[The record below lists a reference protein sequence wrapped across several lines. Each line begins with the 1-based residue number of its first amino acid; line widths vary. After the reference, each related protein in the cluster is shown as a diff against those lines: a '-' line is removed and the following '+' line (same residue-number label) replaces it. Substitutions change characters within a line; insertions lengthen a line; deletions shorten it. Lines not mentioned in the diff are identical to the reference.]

1 MSKVAIVLA
10 DDFEDVEFEAPH
22 RSLLDHGHDVTV
34 VGTAEAKELTGKQG
48 RVTHTVDR
56 SVDQVSASDFDA
68 LLIPG
73 GYSPDKLRTDENVVR
88 FVRACSDLGMPI
100 AAICHGPS
108 LLIEADLV
116 KGRTL
121 TSWPSIRTDLTNAGA
136 AWMDQEVVTD
146 GNLITSRN
154 PDDIPAF
161 TDALLERLET
171 AGDGS

>member
-10 DDFEDVEFEAPH
+10 DDFEDVEFEAPY
-22 RSLLDHGHDVTV
+22 RSLLDHGHEVTV

-56 SVDQVSASDFDA
+56 SVDQVAASDFDA

-73 GYSPDKLRTDENVVR
+73 GYSPDKLRTHDDVVR
-88 FVRACSDLGMPI
+88 FVRACGDLGMPI
-100 AAICHGPS
+100 AAICHAPS

-121 TSWPSIRTDLTNAGA
+121 TSWPSIRTDLTNGGA

-161 TDALLERLET
+161 IDALLGRLEN
-171 AGDGS
+171 GGS

>member
-10 DDFEDVEFEAPH
+10 DDFEDVEFESPYQ
-22 RSLLDHGHDVTV
+22 SLVDAGHEVTV
-34 VGTAEAKELTGKQG
+34 VGTTEAKELTGKQG
-48 RVTHTVDR
+48 RVTVTVDR
-56 SVDQVSASDFDA
+56 AVGQVAATDFDA

-73 GYSPDKLRTDENVVR
+73 GYSPDKLRTDDDIVR
-88 FVRACSDLGMPI
+88 FVRACADQGMPI
-100 AAICHGPS
+100 AAICHAPS

-116 KGRTL
+116 SGRTL

-161 TDALLERLET
+161 TATLLERLD
-171 AGDGS
+171 AGGN